1 MELWTYEHVI
11 TVLPGLAGMFLLAFV
26 MRKFM
31 KDKPYA
37 VRMIPV
43 SVIAALILLLEVGK
57 QGASLWQGYDLYC
70 LPFHF
75 CSLFIFM
82 LPLMAFYK
90 GKGAKT
96 VSVIT
101 TALCVSV
108 FLIMLIYPNLIYPPV
123 SVQSYFQSYM
133 SFHTV
138 TFHLLVMLAAVL
150 ILALGLYEPMGK
162 HELKAVFWFIVV
174 FCAVSAAMAHIL
186 KTNYA
191 NFYVCNIPVL
201 EQVRLAI
208 EQAVGAVPAK
218 LFYIVVVTAVNVVF
232 VYGAQMLC
240 RLIHKLMHKNPS
252 PVSIK

>member
-11 TVLPGLAGMFLLAFV
+11 SVLPGLAIMAVLAFV
-26 MRKFM
+26 LRKLLIH
-31 KDKPYA
+31 KPQHI
-37 VRMIPV
+37 RMIPI
-43 SVIAALILLLEVGK
+43 SVIAAILVLLEIGK
-57 QGASLWQGYDLYC
+57 QGTSLHQGYDLYC

-96 VSVIT
+96 ISVIT
-101 TALCVSV
+101 TALCASV
-108 FLIMLIYPNLIYPPV
+108 FLIMLIYPNLIYPSG
-123 SVQSYFQSYM
+123 SVRAYTTSYM

-162 HELKAVFWFIVV
+162 HEIKAVFWYIVI

-201 EQVRLAI
+201 EQVRQAI
-208 EQAVGAVPAK
+208 AAAVGEVPAK
-218 LFYIVVVTAVNVVF
+218 LFYIVVVTLVNVVF

-240 RLIHKLMHKNPS
+240 RLLYKLTSKK
-252 PVSIK
+252 PVAIR